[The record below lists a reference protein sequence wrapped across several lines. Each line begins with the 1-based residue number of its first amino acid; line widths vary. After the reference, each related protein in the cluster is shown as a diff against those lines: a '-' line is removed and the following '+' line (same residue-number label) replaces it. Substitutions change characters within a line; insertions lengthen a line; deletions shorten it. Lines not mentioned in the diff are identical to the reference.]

1 MATIQIMRN
10 HQLGEA
16 RIRDLSEQ
24 VANKLASKYG
34 VVWHWQETRLMLSH
48 SGGANGHLQA
58 GHDRIEIE
66 LKLGFLLSAFRAS
79 IEQSINEQLDKLLGP
94 AG

>member
-34 VVWHWQETRLMLSH
+34 VVWHWQETRLMLS
-48 SGGANGHLQA
+48 Q
-58 GHDRIEIE
+58 DR
-66 LKLGFLLSAFRAS
+66 KSVV
-79 IEQSINEQLDKLLGP
+79 
-94 AG
+94 

>member
-1 MATIQIMRN
+1 MANIQIIRH

-24 VANKLASKYG
+24 VATKLASKYG

-66 LKLGFLLSAFRAS
+66 LKLGFLLSAFRAG

-94 AG
+94 TE

>member
-16 RIRDLSEQ
+16 HIRDLSEQ

-94 AG
+94 AT